1 MLFLPA
7 VAVVVLERESSPVC
21 ECVGYCGFQRVE
33 GRSDAILGRCCSFFF
48 FCVLDV
54 LEERGEGKK
63 AGFKGMLMFSFVV
76 GCSRYFRLT
85 IERDA

>member
-1 MLFLPA
+1 MQFLGD
-7 VAVVVLERESSPVC
+7 VVR
-21 ECVGYCGFQRVE
+21 
-33 GRSDAILGRCCSFFF
+33 FF

-76 GCSRYFRLT
+76 GCSRYFRFT
-85 IERDA
+85 IERDAY